1 MKLNYNKA
9 IPDDV
14 LQKLPAKAV
23 RFRVEPVFVY
33 RGWRTSQGLVDQMQ
47 IAFRLLRNGP
57 RPEG

>member
-23 RFRVEPVFVY
+23 RSRVEPVFAY
-33 RGWRTSQGLVDQMQ
+33 RAAGV
-47 IAFRLLRNGP
+47 
-57 RPEG
+57 RPKV